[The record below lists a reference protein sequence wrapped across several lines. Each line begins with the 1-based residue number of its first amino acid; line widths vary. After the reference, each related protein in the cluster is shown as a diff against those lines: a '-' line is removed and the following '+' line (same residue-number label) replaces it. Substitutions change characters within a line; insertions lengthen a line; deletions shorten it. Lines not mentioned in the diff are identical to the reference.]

1 MNQAV
6 SLPSN
11 TTALPASLL
20 DATPVERPDGWT
32 RRPAD
37 MARQAHFA
45 IRAENDADVL
55 CKLLNLF
62 ALQGWLPAEV
72 HAVQAGEW
80 LQVDLRVT
88 GMPEQRGEVMAE
100 RMRSLVSVATV
111 ELAFSGC

>member
-1 MNQAV
+1 MNQAL
-6 SLPSN
+6 SLPSS
-11 TTALPASLL
+11 TATLPASLF
-20 DATPVERPDGWT
+20 DAAPVERPDGWT

-45 IRAENDADVL
+45 IRAEADADVL

-80 LQVDLRVT
+80 LLVDLRIA

-100 RMRSLVSVATV
+100 RMRSLVSVAAV

>member
-6 SLPSN
+6 SLPSS
-11 TTALPASLL
+11 TATLPASLF
-20 DATPVERPDGWT
+20 DAAPAERPDGWT

-45 IRAENDADVL
+45 IRAEADADVL

-62 ALQGWLPAEV
+62 AVQGWLPAEV
-72 HAVQAGEW
+72 HVVQAGEW
-80 LQVDLRVT
+80 LQVDLRIA

-100 RMRSLVSVATV
+100 RMRSLVSVAAV